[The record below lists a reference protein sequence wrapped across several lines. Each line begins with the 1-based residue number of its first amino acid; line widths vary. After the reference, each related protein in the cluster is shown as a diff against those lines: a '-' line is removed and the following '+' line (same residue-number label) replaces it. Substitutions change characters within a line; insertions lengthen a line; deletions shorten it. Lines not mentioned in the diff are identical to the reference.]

1 MTKINYQLYDNDRN
15 CIHLEHP
22 TDIVPVVGDIME
34 FSVNSQEQT
43 IYCKVVKRQYTN
55 YNILIIILEKLF

>member
-1 MTKINYQLYDNDRN
+1 MTKIAYQLYDNDLN

-34 FSVNSQEQT
+34 FSVNSKEKT
-43 IYCKVVKRQYTN
+43 IFCKVVKRQYTN

>member
-15 CIHLEHP
+15 CTHLEHP

-34 FSVNSQEQT
+34 FRVKFQEQT
-43 IYCKVVKRQYTN
+43 IFCKVVRRQFASE
-55 YNILIIILEKLF
+55 YNLIIVLEKLF

>member
-15 CIHLEHP
+15 CTHLEHP

-34 FSVNSQEQT
+34 FRVKFQEQN
-43 IYCKVVKRQYTN
+43 IFCKVVRRQFTP
-55 YNILIIILEKLF
+55 YNHLIIILEKLF